1 VQEWTI
7 NNVSLA
13 DLGIDSL
20 QLHLQNQDDDYVDI
34 RFPRNYDSALPD
46 GFDVDAPLVVRCGST
61 VVFRGEVATP
71 LQSASAFAEYRSVFA
86 YGPWHRFREMPFL
99 YMYPYVTGA
108 ALSTHG
114 VLGGN
119 ASDLLNAILTTNAD
133 GIVQVGTIDVG
144 SLAIPETEVYDQT
157 LAQALQAVLRY
168 IVGAVVAFDYSTAPP
183 TVHIVAD
190 NSTALTSVPI
200 DVNDGLNSAFNLSP
214 LYARL
219 ISGVTIQYEATG
231 QVQTGVLEFKQ
242 SYDVAVTDDT
252 IDTPSQWSG
261 FFILG
266 SDSAGDAA
274 SRRHFRRTIRL
285 EGAYDISSYV
295 WHGQVWPYWPLEQAP
310 NSSGKQFTLDTLLG
324 VTTQSGYTAKNL
336 RIYIDRACYFT
347 KFWSWASNANMAFNF
362 GGHTGAQQA
371 NVGGFTNFDSAL
383 PGGTGLE
390 WLSAGGGDVY
400 SSLKYLRPLMRTGL
414 PYTSRSQ
421 PITLTGHPYIIKHS
435 WGPSSPVNNLDH
447 FFQTEELPGARVAAF
462 GCRWD
467 SSGGTIRNWTP
478 DGTVYRIP
486 FVDDRTVG
494 AINSSTGRFDHVKT
508 VDNSSAV
515 LPEAGIAAQLLA
527 ANNRLLYEGRLTRLL
542 DDPSDFAGL
551 NRKVLFTNLAVS
563 ALVQRLS
570 YDTAT
575 NLADLTFGAPTH
587 LGPQDLI
594 ALQRAGK
601 SPA

>member
-1 VQEWTI
+1 MQEWTI

-34 RFPRNYDSALPD
+34 RFPRNYDAALPD

-61 VVFRGEVATP
+61 VVLRGEVATP
-71 LQSASAFAEYRSVFA
+71 FQPASAFAEYRSVFA

-119 ASDLLNAILTTNAD
+119 ASDLLTAILTTNTD

-168 IVGAVVAFDYSTAPP
+168 IPGAVVAFDYSTAPP

-190 NSTALTSVPI
+190 NSASLTSVPI

-219 ISGVTIQYEATG
+219 LSGVTLQYEVTG
-231 QVQTGVLEFKQ
+231 SVCLSSQIWNQPD
-242 SYDVAVTDDT
+242 SYLSTFGSPDCT
-252 IDTPSQWSG
+252 SG
-261 FFILG
+261 FYIAG
-266 SDSAGDAA
+266 TDSAGDAR
-274 SRRHFRRTIRL
+274 SRRHFRRT
-285 EGAYDISSYV
+285 
-295 WHGQVWPYWPLEQAP
+295 
-310 NSSGKQFTLDTLLG
+310 
-324 VTTQSGYTAKNL
+324 L
-336 RIYIDRACYFT
+336 RIDGNYDHSIYQLAGQLWTYQPYYSIRGGPFTFEDLITFPGSESGSTLNNTKLMVDRAMFFSL
-347 KFWSWASNANMAFNF
+347 FWDSA
-362 GGHTGAQQA
+362 
-371 NVGGFTNFDSAL
+371 TNFTFSTELTPRPGANAGNL
-383 PGGTGLE
+383 IGSGSFISQSPSGGTE
-390 WLSAGGGDVY
+390 NWR
-400 SSLKYLRPLMRTGL
+400 YLRPLMRIG
-414 PYTSRSQ
+414 PNHISVPSSITSRQ
-421 PITLTGHPYIIKHS
+421 PCKWSENKLS
-435 WGPSSPVNNLDH
+435 AS
-447 FFQTEELPGARVAAF
+447 FFQ
-462 GCRWD
+462 
-467 SSGGTIRNWTP
+467 SSGSAGLRVWASTYGWEYTNTNGLSGSVPQLSAGSRMLWIDTRTLGSVNSATGQFNYMMAAISCTP
-478 DGTVYRIP
+478 TPY
-486 FVDDRTVG
+486 
-494 AINSSTGRFDHVKT
+494 
-508 VDNSSAV
+508 
-515 LPEAGIAAQLLA
+515 GIAAQLLA
-527 ANNRLLYEGRLTRLL
+527 ANSRLLYEGRLTRLL
-542 DDPSDFAGL
+542 DDPSVFAGL